1 MGDVKEKKEKDKKRK
16 KHKSKREGEDE
27 KPDKKEREQKRA
39 DREAEKEVEGSKS
52 AEDERPKS
60 TEPRSEEERKVR
72 RTKSVSPPLDDFA
85 FKEEETGSA
94 SPEID
99 IGLNFDNEEGRSSRG
114 SRSSRPGSRSGPVT
128 SFLDDIGDKFEPEAE
143 EDLLGDKKLED
154 RRVYL
159 QPDKDPAE
167 VEVDSKVE
175 DETETP
181 KKFQDETTKNNT
193 PLAAEKGS
201 EESFDT
207 ISSRS
212 ILDSCTSEEGK
223 ENSKIDAASKE
234 HEAEL
239 AETEN
244 EEQSFEKDEQ
254 GKEDNEVKTDIVP
267 DVSKKHKWNDLG
279 RRSDE
284 FELHLDINDAEF
296 VDTVKAEYRSSSPS
310 WAADSKKF
318 KFPGGGEEKAV
329 SVRKRME
336 DEIKKEDVDVPTKA
350 EKAAE
355 AQMKIR

>member
-39 DREAEKEVEGSKS
+39 EREAEKESEGSKS
-52 AEDERPKS
+52 AEEERPKS

-72 RTKSVSPPLDDFA
+72 RTRSVSPPLDDFA

-94 SPEID
+94 SPEVD
-99 IGLNFDNEEGRSSRG
+99 IGLNFDIEEGRSSRG

-128 SFLDDIGDKFEPEAE
+128 SFLDDIGDKFETEAE

-175 DETETP
+175 DETRTP
-181 KKFQDETTKNNT
+181 EKFQDETTENNT
-193 PLAAEKGS
+193 PLPAEKGS
-201 EESFDT
+201 EESFET

-223 ENSKIDAASKE
+223 TNSKMDASSKE

-254 GKEDNEVKTDIVP
+254 GKEDNEVKTEIV
-267 DVSKKHKWNDLG
+267 S
-279 RRSDE
+279 
-284 FELHLDINDAEF
+284 
-296 VDTVKAEYRSSSPS
+296 
-310 WAADSKKF
+310 
-318 KFPGGGEEKAV
+318 
-329 SVRKRME
+329 
-336 DEIKKEDVDVPTKA
+336 
-350 EKAAE
+350 
-355 AQMKIR
+355 